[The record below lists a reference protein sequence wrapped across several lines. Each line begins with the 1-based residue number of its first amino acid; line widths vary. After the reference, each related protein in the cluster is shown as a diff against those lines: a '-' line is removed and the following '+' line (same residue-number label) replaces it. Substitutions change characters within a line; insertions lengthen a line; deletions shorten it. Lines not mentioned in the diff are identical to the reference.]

1 MRPMKFAIFGNTY
14 QAKKST
20 HVERLLSIL
29 DRHRA
34 EVYICRE
41 FYQFLTDDLKLQIRQ
56 AGVFEGNDF
65 EADMVLS
72 IGGDGTF
79 LKAASRVGSRNIPI
93 LGINTGRLGFLADV
107 SPEEMEDTFND
118 IYSNNYRIE
127 DRSVLQVSCKEQE
140 LKGYPFGLNEI
151 AVLKR
156 DSSSM
161 ISIHTAINGAY
172 LTTYQAD
179 GLVIAEG
186 DAGDG
191 RDLVAFQKLVAQIQG
206 GESQPACVHKEVESA
221 LRLHN
226 TDIRDGA
233 EAGVNVLAAHVIFVA
248 HVADEALV
256 SRKGLN
262 ASILGE
268 RADVGSGVVLNH
280 LDGLGN
286 GSRGCGIAQ
295 APSGHGVT
303 LGKAVDGDGQV
314 VQFRTEGGD
323 ADVLGVPVYE
333 VFVNFIS

>member
-179 GLVIAEG
+179 GLVIATPTG
-186 DAGDG
+186 STAYSLSVGG
-191 RDLVAFQKLVAQIQG
+191 PVIVPHSKTIAITPVAPHSLNVRPIVICDDW
-206 GESQPACVHKEVESA
+206 EITLDVES
-221 LRLHN
+221 RSHN
-226 TDIRDGA
+226 
-233 EAGVNVLAAHVIFVA
+233 F
-248 HVADEALV
+248 LV
-256 SRKGLN
+256 
-262 ASILGE
+262 
-268 RADVGSGVVLNH
+268 
-280 LDGLGN
+280 
-286 GSRGCGIAQ
+286 
-295 APSGHGVT
+295 
-303 LGKAVDGDGQV
+303 AVDGRSESCKETTRLTISRADYSIKV
-314 VQFRTEGGD
+314 VKRFNHIFFDTLRNKMMWG
-323 ADVLGVPVYE
+323 ADVR
-333 VFVNFIS
+333 

>member
-179 GLVIAEG
+179 GLVIATPTGSTAYSLSIGGPVIVPHSNTIAITPVAPHSLNGRPIVINDDGKITRDVESRSNNFLNAIGGQSETCREG
-186 DAGDG
+186 SKRTIRKSDYKIKVVKRQNHIFFNTLRNKMMWGADG
-191 RDLVAFQKLVAQIQG
+191 RG
-206 GESQPACVHKEVESA
+206 
-221 LRLHN
+221 
-226 TDIRDGA
+226 
-233 EAGVNVLAAHVIFVA
+233 
-248 HVADEALV
+248 
-256 SRKGLN
+256 
-262 ASILGE
+262 
-268 RADVGSGVVLNH
+268 
-280 LDGLGN
+280 
-286 GSRGCGIAQ
+286 
-295 APSGHGVT
+295 
-303 LGKAVDGDGQV
+303 
-314 VQFRTEGGD
+314 
-323 ADVLGVPVYE
+323 
-333 VFVNFIS
+333 